1 MGARRPHAPM
11 SSFGRI
17 VSEALAELPPPV
29 REHLENVD
37 IMIKR
42 RPGPLDRRLGRARRY
57 DRLYGLYDGVPLVE
71 RGTSYGLVPPD
82 KITIFA
88 EPLLRDFRDERELA
102 EEIRKTVLHEIG
114 HFLGMDEDEVDSL
127 GIG

>member
-1 MGARRPHAPM
+1 M
-11 SSFGRI
+11 
-17 VSEALAELPPPV
+17 
-29 REHLENVD
+29 
-37 IMIKR
+37 
-42 RPGPLDRRLGRARRY
+42 
-57 DRLYGLYDGVPLVE
+57 YGLYDGVPLVE

-88 EPLLRDFRDERELA
+88 EPLLRDFRDEAELV

-114 HFLGMDEDEVDSL
+114 HFLGMDEDEVDRL